1 LTLDEFLPLG
11 PHPRRHREQPMKTY
25 QTFWLVVLPAA
36 LLVAGCGGGGEG
48 TSRSGG
54 DKLYDVR
61 GKVVA
66 VDAAKPAVTIDHE
79 DIPGL
84 MKAMQM
90 EFGVEDPR
98 LLEGIKVGDQVKG
111 RLKKSES
118 GYVLT
123 QLERRTGQ

>member
-1 LTLDEFLPLG
+1 MKTCNTLWLALLILTL
-11 PHPRRHREQPMKTY
+11 
-25 QTFWLVVLPAA
+25 A
-36 LLVAGCGGGGEG
+36 LAGCKGEGHGTPKAGGEG
-48 TSRSGG
+48 E
-54 DKLYDVR
+54 YDVR

-66 VDAAKPAVTIDHE
+66 VDRAKPAVTLDHE

-90 EFGVEDPR
+90 EFAVEDAR
-98 LLEGIKVGDQVKG
+98 LLEGVKVGDEVQG

-123 QLERRTGQ
+123 QLDKRTGR